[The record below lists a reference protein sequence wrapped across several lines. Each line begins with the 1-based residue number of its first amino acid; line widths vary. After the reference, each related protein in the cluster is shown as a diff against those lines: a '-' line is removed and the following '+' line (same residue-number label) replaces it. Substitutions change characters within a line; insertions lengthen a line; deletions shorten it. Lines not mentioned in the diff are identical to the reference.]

1 MSPGAWRYARSH
13 APEGPRDAVRLQL
26 LDEGPRARLRGE
38 AHQGGVPG
46 PIRRNHPRLA
56 GDARAHARRRVEL
69 ALATSGKA
77 RGRVEEG
84 AADDRLRDGHR
95 AHRPLAPRRAGDA
108 GLACDTRRRRARADP
123 RSRAR
128 LAAERT
134 LSTLVLLA
142 AHPRTHAA
150 AAQRRCS
157 LADADA
163 AIAGEHRLPRL
174 RRPP

>member
-1 MSPGAWRYARSH
+1 MSPGAWRRRYARRH
-13 APEGPRDAVRLQL
+13 EREGPRDAVRLLL
-26 LDEGPRARLRGE
+26 LDEGPRARLRSE
-38 AHQGGVPG
+38 ADPRGVPSSVG
-46 PIRRNHPRLA
+46 RHHPRLA

-84 AADDRLRDGHR
+84 ASDDRLRDGHR
-95 AHRPLAPRRAGDA
+95 AHRPLAPRRAGDE

-134 LSTLVLLA
+134 LSTLVLPA

-163 AIAGEHRLPRL
+163 AITR
-174 RRPP
+174 